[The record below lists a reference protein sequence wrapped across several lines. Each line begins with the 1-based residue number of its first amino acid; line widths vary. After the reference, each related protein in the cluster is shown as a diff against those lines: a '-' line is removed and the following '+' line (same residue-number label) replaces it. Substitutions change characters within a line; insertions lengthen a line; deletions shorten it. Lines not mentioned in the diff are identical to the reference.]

1 MNNDDISI
9 LDGSTFLV
17 SRGNGDIDA
26 KPDQP
31 HGFFFNDTRH
41 LSKWSLTVQGER
53 LEVLSTDEIEYYFAQ
68 HFCTVPT
75 GTIYKD
81 HTLSVIRRRFIGDGF
96 IENLGLLNHGAKAEE
111 ITLELEADSDFAD
124 LFEVKDLLKKKG
136 EYSREIV
143 GKELVL
149 RYRRDDFLRE
159 THIRSSVHPTELK
172 GNRIVFRFIL
182 EPQTLWVTQLQVKP
196 KVGEQLIEPKFV
208 DARGTNATGLR
219 NNLKDWLQSAPEL
232 TANPPFIRDL
242 YLRSLV
248 DIAALRFRPENVPG
262 CALPAAGLPWFMAL
276 FGRDSLIT
284 SYQLLPYVPKLA
296 ADTLCALAAAQG
308 KVVDD
313 FREEEP
319 GKILHELRVGELT
332 HFKERPQSPYFGTS
346 DATPL
351 FLILLDEYERWTG
364 DTALV
369 AELEPNARAA
379 LNWID
384 HYGDRDR
391 DGYVEYE
398 RKTEL
403 GLSNQCW
410 KDSYDSILFADGTL
424 APTPIATCEIQGYV
438 YDAKVRC
445 ARLAR
450 LVWKDEAQAQQLE
463 REAEELKKRFN
474 MDYWVQDGQYF
485 ALALDGKK
493 RKVDSL
499 TSNIGHLLW
508 SGIVD
513 DDKAEAIVR
522 HLVGPQLFSGWG
534 VRTMASRNAGYNP
547 IGYHDGTVWPH
558 DSSIIAAGLF
568 RYGYRDQATQIASAI
583 IESSLVFNYR
593 LPEAFA
599 GYARERTGF
608 PVRYPT
614 ASSPQ
619 AWAAGAAMLCIS
631 VILGLQVKGDSL
643 IHSPKLPPW
652 IATLTLE
659 EIRGRWGSASVV
671 AQNETQLTTKQFLM
685 EVIEKR
691 AILTEQLDAA

>member
-1 MNNDDISI
+1 MTNDDISI
-9 LDGSTFLV
+9 LDGSTFLI
-17 SRGNGDIDA
+17 SGSNGDIDA
-26 KPDQP
+26 KLDQP
-31 HGFFFNDTRH
+31 HGLFFADTRH
-41 LSKWSLTVQGER
+41 LSKWNLTIQGQR
-53 LEVLSTDEIEYYFAQ
+53 LEVLSTDELEYYFAQ
-68 HFCTVPT
+68 HFCTIPT

-81 HTLSVIRRRFIGDGF
+81 RTVSVARRRFVGDGF
-96 IENLGLLNHGAKAEE
+96 VENLGVFNHGAKAEE

-124 LFEVKDLLKKKG
+124 LFEVKDLLEKKG
-136 EYSREIV
+136 EFSREIV
-143 GKELVL
+143 GDELVL

-159 THIRSSVHPTELK
+159 THIRSTVRPTELK
-172 GNRIVFRFIL
+172 GNHAVFRFTL
-182 EPQTLWVTQLQVKP
+182 EPNTLWVTQLQVIP
-196 KVGEQLIEPKFV
+196 RVGQQLIQPKFADQRSI
-208 DARGTNATGLR
+208 DAKVMRED
-219 NNLKDWLQSAPEL
+219 LKNWLLSAPSL
-232 TANPPFIRDL
+232 TANPTFIFDL

-248 DIAALRFRPENVPG
+248 DLAALRFCPKNLPG
-262 CALPAAGLPWFMAL
+262 YALPAAGLPWFMAL

-296 ADTLCALAAAQG
+296 SDTLRALAATQG
-308 KVVDD
+308 NVVDD

-346 DATPL
+346 DATSL

-364 DTALV
+364 DTALI
-369 AELEPNARAA
+369 AELERNARAA

-384 HYGDRDR
+384 HYGDRDG

-445 ARLAR
+445 SRLAR
-450 LVWKDEAQAQQLE
+450 LVWKDEVQAQQLE
-463 REAEELKKRFN
+463 REAAELKKRFN
-474 MDYWVQDGQYF
+474 RDYWVEDGQYF

-513 DDKAEAIVR
+513 DDKAEAIVH
-522 HLVGPQLFSGWG
+522 HLVSPQLFSGWG
-534 VRTMASRNAGYNP
+534 VRTMAQSNAGYNP

-558 DSSIIAAGLF
+558 DNSIIAAGLF
-568 RYGYRDQATQIASAI
+568 RYGYRDQATQIAGAI
-583 IESSLVFNYR
+583 IESSLFFNHR

-599 GYARERTGF
+599 GYPREKTEF

-643 IHSPKLPPW
+643 IYSPNLPAW

-659 EIRGRWGSASVV
+659 EIRGRWGSATVV
-671 AQNETQLTTKQFLM
+671 AQNETQPTSKQFVTEL
-685 EVIEKR
+685 IER
-691 AILTEQLDAA
+691 RETLTEELDVA